1 MLKRSALLSTIVWLV
16 ISVITLVPVWWMFV
30 VSMRPRVQLYS
41 KSFLIDRMYWDN
53 YKAVLDDPT
62 FVRYLINS
70 LIVATSNAT
79 LVCVLGLL
87 AAFGLSRYRISG
99 GDNVFFWLITNR
111 MAPPAVFLLPLFLIF
126 TKWFVLGD
134 WMMFD
139 TKTGL
144 VLLYCVFNLPF
155 AIWLLKGMLDGIPQE
170 LDEAARID
178 GATTSQ
184 ILFQLIL
191 PLAKPALAV
200 TFILTWIFAWNEYL
214 FAATLTSSANARTVT
229 TALAEYVSV
238 TGTNWGEMAAM
249 AFLTCLPALVF
260 LAFVQRHIVAG
271 LTFGAL
277 KG

>member
-1 MLKRSALLSTIVWLV
+1 MKRSGYFATLAWIV
-16 ISVITLVPVWWMFV
+16 ISLITLLPIWWMFV

-41 KSFLIDRMYWDN
+41 KSFLIDRLYWDN
-53 YKAVLDDPT
+53 YRAVLDDPT
-62 FVRYLINS
+62 FLKYLTNS
-70 LIVATSNAT
+70 LIVATGNAT

-111 MAPPAVFLLPLFLIF
+111 MAPPAVFLLPLFLLF
-126 TKWFVLGD
+126 TKWFVFGD

-139 TKTGL
+139 TKIGL
-144 VLLYCVFNLPF
+144 ILLYCVFNLPF
-155 AIWLLKGMLDGIPQE
+155 AIWLLKGMLDGIPRE

-184 ILFQLIL
+184 VLMQLIL
-191 PLAKPALAV
+191 PLARPALAV

-249 AFLTCLPALVF
+249 AFLTILPALIF